1 MMITP
6 GTRSGLVSIVISS
19 FNYERFVGTAIRSAL
34 EQDRQATELI
44 VVDDGSTDRSQRV
57 IAEFGDRLTAIFKTN
72 AGQASALN
80 AGFQRSRGEVVIFLD
95 SDDLL
100 MPGAAAAAWR
110 ALGGG
115 ETAKAHW
122 SMPVIDAQG
131 RRTGAI
137 QDPELA
143 HGDLRR
149 YAIEQGPL
157 SEMTMPS
164 PPMSGN
170 AFARWFLERVMPIP
184 EQAYVT
190 RPDEY
195 LFGLAPSFGPIVRLP
210 PQSLYRIHGTNAHG
224 EQSFEWLLSFQER
237 HHAIVT
243 AVAAQAFRR
252 ERLAHDEQAWAR
264 SSWWLRAGRVAR
276 AIEQTVPA
284 GGQVALID
292 QGALGVDADLR
303 GRLVTPFPDAD
314 GQFAGAP
321 ADDRAALREL
331 NRVTASGDAHIALAW
346 PAFWWLEEYP
356 RLATALRSRR
366 VLAQDQDVMIFAT
379 AEA

>member
-1 MMITP
+1 MTLAS
-6 GTRSGLVSIVISS
+6 TCQRGLVSIVISS
-19 FNYERFVGTAIRSAL
+19 FNYERFLGAAISSAL
-34 EQDRQATELI
+34 EQDHQPTELI
-44 VVDDGSTDRSQRV
+44 VVDDGSTDHSRRV
-57 IAEFGDRLTAIFKTN
+57 IAAFGEHLTAIFKTN

-80 AGFQRSRGEVVIFLD
+80 AGFHRSRGEVVIFLD

-110 ALGGG
+110 ALGSG
-115 ETAKAHW
+115 EIAKAHW
-122 SMPVIDAQG
+122 SMPIIDGEG
-131 RRTGAI
+131 RRTGTI
-137 QDPELA
+137 QDAELA
-143 HGDLRR
+143 EGDLRR
-149 YAIEQGPL
+149 YAVEEGPL

-170 AFARWFLERVMPIP
+170 AFARWYLDRVMPIP

-195 LFGLAPSFGPIVRLP
+195 LFGLAPSFGPIARLP
-210 PQSLYRIHGTNAHG
+210 AQSLYRIHGANTHG
-224 EQSFEWLLSFQER
+224 EQSFEWLLAFQER
-237 HHAIVT
+237 HHAILT
-243 AVAAQAFRR
+243 AIAAQAFRR
-252 ERLAHDEQAWAR
+252 EHLAHDEQAWAK

-284 GGQVALID
+284 GGRVALID

-303 GRLVTPFPDAD
+303 GRLVTPFPNDD
-314 GQFAGAP
+314 GRFAGAP

-331 NRVTASGDAHIALAW
+331 DRMTASGDAHVALAW

-356 RLATALRSRR
+356 RLAARLRSRR
-366 VLAQDQDVMIFAT
+366 VLAQDQDLVIFAA
-379 AEA
+379 AES